1 MANYPK
7 FTPRTPGTVIADPAE
22 FVALMEDATLNAS
35 VGLVW
40 WGPTA
45 PDVVTYPELTRS
57 VWVDTSGATVAL
69 RSWDA
74 GTSSWITE
82 PILDG
87 AITTGK
93 IATGAVTIAKL
104 SGAGGSTG
112 NLLRVSSL
120 GTIVFDDPA
129 NLFDASHRLPIT
141 SLSLSPVGDYV
152 LTCNGTTQSWATFA
166 SKLAAQ
172 TITLASLDSTGRSN
186 NMVLGQ
192 ISGTLGWNYV
202 ATLLRDAEISYTK
215 LAPGS
220 ANYILAT
227 NAAGTLTA
235 WRAINE
241 FLPPFDT
248 GWQAMPTVAGT
259 PVVVTHG
266 LGSDALELTIW
277 AKCITA
283 NNGYAIGDIVSINA
297 FMQDDNTGT
306 VSVSGAP
313 GLHWTITTSQIKMY
327 GAFHA
332 GTLFKVIDL
341 TTGTNAAAAT
351 TPGNW
356 QWRAI
361 MHAKP

>member
-40 WGPTA
+40 WGATA
-45 PDVVTYPELTRS
+45 PDVVTYSELTRS

-87 AITTGK
+87 SITTGK
-93 IATGAVTIAKL
+93 LATGAVTISKL

-166 SKLAAQ
+166 SKFSAQ
-172 TITLASLDSTGRSN
+172 TVALTAIATTGIADGK
-186 NMVLGQ
+186 VLGQ
-192 ISGTLGWNYV
+192 VSSAVGWNYV
-202 ATLLRDAEISYTK
+202 ESYLRDGQTAIAKLTPGTASTVIGTNSGGTAIQQYTMSQLWALLTALPSTAYTTAVANYQAIPAAGNTNTFAHGFAAVPRKFGARIINQTDATYTAGMVLDVATLYRTGGTSCAVVRCDSTNIYVDWGSTDPVNLAGVAIDPTK
-215 LAPGS
+215 WKVA
-220 ANYILAT
+220 AWADNY
-227 NAAGTLTA
+227 
-235 WRAINE
+235 
-241 FLPPFDT
+241 
-248 GWQAMPTVAGT
+248 
-259 PVVVTHG
+259 
-266 LGSDALELTIW
+266 
-277 AKCITA
+277 
-283 NNGYAIGDIVSINA
+283 
-297 FMQDDNTGT
+297 
-306 VSVSGAP
+306 
-313 GLHWTITTSQIKMY
+313 
-327 GAFHA
+327 
-332 GTLFKVIDL
+332 
-341 TTGTNAAAAT
+341 
-351 TPGNW
+351 
-356 QWRAI
+356 
-361 MHAKP
+361 